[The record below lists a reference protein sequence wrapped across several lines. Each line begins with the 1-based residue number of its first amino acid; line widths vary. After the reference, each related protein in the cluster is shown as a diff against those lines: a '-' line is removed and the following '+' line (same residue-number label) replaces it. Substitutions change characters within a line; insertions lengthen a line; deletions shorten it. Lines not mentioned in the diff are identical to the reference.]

1 MTLQVLQEYG
11 GVCGGIS
18 KFATSVCQSFGI
30 PAFPIGQPGHC
41 AHMWL
46 DMSTENERTWKVGNN
61 VRGLAASTRHG
72 GTSFAWEDITSNPW
86 TTMIME
92 KALEDQD
99 SFAMSE
105 LYLDQAASLKVPG
118 NNICI

>member
-11 GVCGGIS
+11 GVCGAVS
-18 KFATSVCQSFGI
+18 KFTTSVCQSLGM
-30 PAFPIGQPGHC
+30 PAFPVGQPGHC

-46 DMSTENERTWKVGNN
+46 DMCEDKRTWKNGNN
-61 VRGLAASTRHG
+61 VFGLSTSSRHSG
-72 GTSFAWEDITSNPW
+72 ISLVWEDITRYAW

-105 LYLDQAASLKVPG
+105 LYLDQAELLKIPG
-118 NNICI
+118 TKNCI